1 MDALKP
7 KYSLFALPIHAHHG
21 SSNCCTS
28 MKAHL
33 AFIDAVG
40 GQDKKMNVVEDG
52 QHEEIMVRRESKQ
65 LMIYP

>member
-1 MDALKP
+1 MHALKP
-7 KYSLFALPIHAHHG
+7 KYSMFALPIHAHHG

-40 GQDKKMNVVEDG
+40 SQDKKRPATT
-52 QHEEIMVRRESKQ
+52 RRSWCGEKASNS
-65 LMIYP
+65 